1 MSPVKV
7 ISDWLFK
14 AYLTS
19 HKAVPSGL
27 VDMQR
32 YFRSNDAIKFHY
44 YKEEGVIVAVSE
56 NFRYGSIVT
65 FAENEKQLDF
75 KIKDAI
81 LTSFGIPTS
90 YAKEAAIQCEGAA
103 SEQMAYAA
111 A

>member
-1 MSPVKV
+1 MNPAKIV
-7 ISDWLFK
+7 SDWLFK
-14 AYLTS
+14 AYLSS

-32 YFRSNDAIKFHY
+32 YFRNNDAITFSYH
-44 YKEEGVIVAVSE
+44 KEDGMIVAVSE

-65 FAENEKQLDF
+65 FADSELALEE

-81 LTSFGIPTS
+81 LTAFGVPSS
-90 YAKEAAIQCEGAA
+90 YAKEADIRRAGTEKQI
-103 SEQMAYAA
+103 AYAA